1 MGWPQRAE
9 AAPASRGHDCSGGV
23 SFVVCQG
30 TAGDGMRNSMEYHEI
45 AFSEVC
51 DHDLGED
58 SQAAPIHTTSGSQA
72 MPFRSRNILSSTLL
86 QRQQLPSLMLG
97 AAGNVVASPS
107 RSSGSGRRI
116 KRDQILK
123 ELNDSSWKKVMES
136 RRKWERSLQDRLK
149 TRTQNNAIGTLSLP
163 GVGGASSTIGDSLL
177 DSIAIDSLEPWW
189 LEGFGQATR
198 DAGASPDH
206 RGELRIFES
215 IPTTTTASQSDDG
228 VPVSQ
233 GLFVRLPHIL
243 GSLPPGAHV
252 TGVEV
257 LVCDTSTLE
266 PRYAIP
272 LAHETTVVPCG
283 RPGQLQFLRI
293 AESSASIED
302 SGYVLLDW
310 HGYSLLRPC
319 LRKERRF
326 GHPSLGVE
334 STLLSSSIVLVPPS
348 SVVAAAMTAEQHRG
362 ECTQTDPSGPP
373 GCDSVPW
380 YWRVTCPQGA
390 FIRAGLELSSPHV
403 ATIPYGSYV
412 VVREKVVNSM
422 GLSRLHV
429 TAKAQVPL
437 FPESGGS
444 SGLNRA
450 MWVESHSDG
459 ITGWCSEHLNPL
471 SGQRGSIVVPCPLEV
486 PMIYRVI
493 YEPGVV
499 VRSGIELS
507 SPSIRL
513 LAYGSVVTV
522 IGHTF
527 TEFPRESCVQRLILA
542 GSGGYINLRLN
553 KPPPHN
559 VLLVEQVG
567 PDPHFDPYQA
577 TEYHL
582 NAMLRERMRRG
593 GEGDERGLGDSMRS
607 SDVAILTP
615 ESVRSREASPQVPS
629 VAAEAAEVTSETHDS
644 SRGDV
649 GGGSSSDTGSSTEA
663 NACSSNETRRKPA
676 PRPKSSARDATPLSS
691 FPPEVRCDGATDN
704 KSAGPKEHAGSA
716 TSLCLICLS
725 EPRNATMVRG
735 ETGHIVSCLL
745 CAHILKARGDAC
757 PVCRLPIDMVIQ
769 QFWA

>member
-1 MGWPQRAE
+1 
-9 AAPASRGHDCSGGV
+9 
-23 SFVVCQG
+23 
-30 TAGDGMRNSMEYHEI
+30 MRNSMEYHEI
-45 AFSEVC
+45 AFSEGC
-51 DHDLGED
+51 DHDLKNEGN
-58 SQAAPIHTTSGSQA
+58 QAAPIHTTSGSQV

-97 AAGNVVASPS
+97 AAGSVVASASPS
-107 RSSGSGRRI
+107 NSSRPRNRRE
-116 KRDQILK
+116 QILK
-123 ELNDSSWKKVMES
+123 ELNDSSWKKVIES
-136 RRKWERSLQDRLK
+136 RQKWEKSLKDRVK
-149 TRTQNNAIGTLSLP
+149 TRAQNNAIGTPSLP
-163 GVGGASSTIGDSLL
+163 GVRGAPSAIGDSLL
-177 DSIAIDSLEPWW
+177 DSIAIDSIEPWW
-189 LEGFGQATR
+189 LEGFGQAAS
-198 DAGASPDH
+198 DAGAGPDH

-215 IPTTTTASQSDDG
+215 IPTTTTTSPSGDG
-228 VPVSQ
+228 VPESQ

-257 LVCDTSTLE
+257 LVCDAATLE

-272 LAHETTVVPCG
+272 LAHETTVVPSG

-319 LRKERRF
+319 LIKERRF
-326 GHPSLGVE
+326 GHPSLGVQ
-334 STLLSSSIVLVPPS
+334 SSLSSSIVLVPPS
-348 SVVAAAMTAEQHRG
+348 SVVAAAMTAEQQYG
-362 ECTQTDPSGPP
+362 ERTRMNPTGPP
-373 GCDSVPW
+373 GCDSLPW

-390 FIRAGLELSSPHV
+390 YIRAGLELSSPHV

-412 VVREKVVNSM
+412 VVKEKVVNSM
-422 GLSRLHV
+422 GLPRLHV
-429 TAKAQVPL
+429 TAQAQVPL
-437 FPESGGS
+437 FSESGGS
-444 SGLNRA
+444 NHACGVDST
-450 MWVESHSDG
+450 MWAESHSDR

-486 PMIYRVI
+486 PMLYRVI

-522 IGHTF
+522 IGQTF
-527 TEFPRESCVQRLILA
+527 TEFPHESCVQRLRLA
-542 GSGGYINLRLN
+542 GSGGYINSRLN

-559 VLLVEQVG
+559 VLLVEHVG

-582 NAMLRERMRRG
+582 DAMLRERVQQGR
-593 GEGDERGLGDSMRS
+593 EGNERALADSMRS
-607 SDVAILTP
+607 SDVDSFGA
-615 ESVRSREASPQVPS
+615 ESVRSREASPQAPGVT
-629 VAAEAAEVTSETHDS
+629 AEAAEATIETNDS

-649 GGGSSSDTGSSTEA
+649 RRGSSSGRTSSAVAET
-663 NACSSNETRRKPA
+663 NACPSNETRRKST
-676 PRPKSSARDATPLSS
+676 PRPKSPVRPAAPLSS
-691 FPPEVRCDGATDN
+691 FPPEVRVDAPCDGAGTDT
-704 KSAGPKEHAGSA
+704 SAGATAARSAAKSKEHAAST

-725 EPRNATMVRG
+725 EPRNATMVHG

-745 CAHILKARGDAC
+745 CARILKARGDAC